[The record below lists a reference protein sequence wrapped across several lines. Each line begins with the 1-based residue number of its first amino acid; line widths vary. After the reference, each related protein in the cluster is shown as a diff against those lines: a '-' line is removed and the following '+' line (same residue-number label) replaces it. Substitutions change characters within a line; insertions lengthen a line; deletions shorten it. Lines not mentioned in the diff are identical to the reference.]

1 MYAVPDTNSIARSLS
16 EQYLAHESTAYTP
29 SPVRTIE
36 IGALATACCQWAGTS
51 SSLSPDERLGTSSSL
66 SRGSATD
73 EQLGTS
79 SPLSR
84 RAVCNGAE
92 ASIASGTRVAHW
104 VEPSRLP
111 LDYFAPGPVR
121 TVEHGALAT
130 ASCPVLGTRWV
141 GAATSSVKRMA
152 QQQQHGIG

>member
-84 RAVCNGAE
+84 RSATGFD
-92 ASIASGTRVAHW
+92 RVWSSTDSVLPAPESHHGQ
-104 VEPSRLP
+104 EPLTPR
-111 LDYFAPGPVR
+111 F
-121 TVEHGALAT
+121 
-130 ASCPVLGTRWV
+130 
-141 GAATSSVKRMA
+141 SSE
-152 QQQQHGIG
+152 